1 MDVLSRALPTVEDV
15 ERFRPLLPVGYR
27 HVAEAY
33 RAAAAE
39 LDVTALDDHYREG
52 VRAFEETL
60 VPRIVEVLRELSG
73 GALDL
78 AGYRAFGAGSDV
90 DLMTHVVNAVSAERD
105 VALYPGDWWG
115 FRVGSPHDERIRWD
129 ASGDAALACL
139 CVPSVR
145 NGHLTDEM
153 IAFLGHAEA
162 CLLNLNLYPTLP
174 ADERAAVA
182 TRLGPLLERSVLSI
196 SFSRGFGMTAS
207 QLGVALVHPEHPL
220 LTRWETAWRWLTY
233 FHNAFAARAF
243 ERVQPSTLAPID
255 GRRRRWVH
263 EWLKSRG
270 LPVVK
275 TGTYYVKSFRP
286 EGSLP
291 ERLEPLRRGDVVRL
305 CFEPP
310 FA

>member
-1 MDVLSRALPTVEDV
+1 MDVLSRALPTADDV
-15 ERFRPLLPVGYR
+15 ERLRPLLPVGYR

-39 LDVTALDDHYREG
+39 LDVAALDGHYREG
-52 VRAFEETL
+52 LRAFEERL
-60 VPRIVEVLRELSG
+60 VPRVVEVLRELSG
-73 GALDL
+73 GAWDL
-78 AGYRAFGAGSDV
+78 GGYRAFAAGSDV

-115 FRVGSPHDERIRWD
+115 FRVGSPHDARIRWD

-145 NGHLTDEM
+145 NGHLTDDM
-153 IAFLGHAEA
+153 LAFLSRAEA

-182 TRLGPLLERSVLSI
+182 TRLRPLLDRSVLSI

-207 QLGVALVHPEHPL
+207 QLGVALVHPEHPI
-220 LTRWETAWRWLTY
+220 LTRHESVWRWLTY
-233 FHNAFAARAF
+233 FHNALAARVF
-243 ERVQPSTLAPID
+243 ERVRPAALASVD
-255 GRRRRWVH
+255 EARRSWVR
-263 EWLKSRG
+263 EWLAARG
-270 LPVVK
+270 LPIVE

-286 EGSLP
+286 EGELP
-291 ERLEPLRRGDVVRL
+291 ERLAPLRRGDVVRL